1 MNLLIICCKFYIV
14 SFYYILETFLDSID
28 SIDSIDNMDNID
40 SNILFR
46 NSYIFFSSYKYI

>member
-14 SFYYILETFLDSID
+14 SFYYISEIFSD
-28 SIDSIDNMDNID
+28 SIDSIDNIDNID

>member
-14 SFYYILETFLDSID
+14 SFYYISDIFSDSID
-28 SIDSIDNMDNID
+28 SIDSIDNIDNID